1 MYLKGH
7 KVTLWTPAQAME
19 ELSNCCCCGDSEVE
33 EDCGDQ
39 EETSFIQVSR
49 AFEHFHLKNLLSTL
63 LRMQELRAH
72 LIVSSL

>member
-19 ELSNCCCCGDSEVE
+19 ELSKCCCCCCGDSDTEE

-49 AFEHFHLKNLLSTL
+49 AF
-63 LRMQELRAH
+63 
-72 LIVSSL
+72 